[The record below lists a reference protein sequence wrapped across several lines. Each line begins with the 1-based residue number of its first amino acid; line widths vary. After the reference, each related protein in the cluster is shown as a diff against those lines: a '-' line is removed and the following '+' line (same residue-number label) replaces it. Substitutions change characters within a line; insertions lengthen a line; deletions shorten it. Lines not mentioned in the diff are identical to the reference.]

1 MAASAFVQFE
11 FSDLS
16 RIIVHTGMEL
26 CCPAKSEEMAMRAL
40 SFFFAGLAV
49 AIISI
54 APANAEKTT
63 KVEDTYKCSTTT
75 WPVISPFQC
84 NKLVA
89 TSYVEGVKMVT
100 DKGWR
105 PSDAWWGAAIRGS
118 RTDQSFRTP
127 FKDRQS
133 SRDLQ
138 SSTTEG
144 QP

>member
-26 CCPAKSEEMAMRAL
+26 CCPAKSEEMTMRAL

-89 TSYVEGVKMVT
+89 TSYVEGCEDGDGQGLATLRRLV
-100 DKGWR
+100 G
-105 PSDAWWGAAIRGS
+105 GS
-118 RTDQSFRTP
+118 NQG
-127 FKDRQS
+127 FKN
-133 SRDLQ
+133 
-138 SSTTEG
+138 
-144 QP
+144 